1 MMSHRALIVFL
12 SFVISFAACND
23 RNDKD
28 YTTRNVAGGQAD
40 TAIDI
45 YAEIDAWQGNID
57 GKYPVLMWYRLYDGV
72 LSGYLFYTDNKIHD
86 SLHVIGTYTDTSA
99 RILEMMPNGNVTG
112 IWDLDVHISSAEGLW
127 FSPKTRNQW
136 SASLMHIDTAV
147 VIPMLYS
154 VGDISG
160 DYRYK
165 YTDEGSHGYMRV
177 DAAKGKVSVQFQ
189 NVTGEPARNMATL
202 GPFDA
207 TLKGNAVTYSS
218 KEYGDCEVRIRF
230 FNGFAIVNYT
240 DDKGECGFGHNATID
255 GIYLKE
261 K

>member
-1 MMSHRALIVFL
+1 MYCRALIIVLLCVFSL
-12 SFVISFAACND
+12 VACNE

-28 YTTRNVAGGQAD
+28 YTTRNVPGAVTD
-40 TAIDI
+40 TAADI

-57 GKYPVLMWYRLYDGV
+57 GKYPVLMWYRLRDGV
-72 LSGYLFYTDNKIHD
+72 LSGYMFYTDNKVRD

-99 RILEMMPNGNVTG
+99 RMLEMMPDGNVTG
-112 IWDLDVHISSAEGLW
+112 IWDLDVHISSAEGFW
-127 FSPKTRNQW
+127 FSPKTRKQW

-147 VIPMLYS
+147 VIPMLDS

-160 DYRYK
+160 DYRYQ
-165 YTDEGSHGYMRV
+165 YSEDGPHGYMRV

-189 NVTGEPARNMATL
+189 NVTGAPARNMAML

-207 TLKGNAVTYSS
+207 ILKGNTVAYSS
-218 KEYGDCEVRIRF
+218 EYGDCDVSIRF
-230 FNGFAIVNYT
+230 FNGFAIVNYVN
-240 DDKGECGFGHNATID
+240 DKGDCGFGHNATID